1 MLDRDLSDPEHWRED
16 LVADPFSGRVIFSPA
31 WELGQALTGGSAW
44 RQNYASNSRTRGR
57 PLRLV
62 LENLWKRR

>member
-1 MLDRDLSDPEHWRED
+1 MLDRDISDPEHWRED

-44 RQNYASNSRTRGR
+44 RH
-57 PLRLV
+57 L
-62 LENLWKRR
+62 